1 MIANPNKSIAFRE
14 GESIELPCVASGQP
28 EPM

>member
-1 MIANPNKSIAFRE
+1 MTAQPNKSMAFRE

-28 EPM
+28 EPT